1 MDKFLA
7 SVDSELWALLS
18 AREQQAASLHVGIID
33 GGPPRW
39 LSKCGYVRA
48 IFQPLPP
55 TIASTS
61 PLLLAPCLL
70 AWVASYTF
78 RPDTYTYACL
88 FSFFPS
94 LFFLYFLFCS
104 NPRASRQEN
113 VPTPFVIPQLLSLGG
128 FYSKEGPLR
137 EREYGQFSNVIDD
150 VRGWDIPRKGAVLR
164 GSAVPEKRS
173 IKGPNYP

>member
-48 IFQPLPP
+48 IFQPLP

-61 PLLLAPCLL
+61 PLLLAPLPSGMGGFVYVSTRHVYEQRTRVFSL
-70 AWVASYTF
+70 SSF
-78 RPDTYTYACL
+78 L
-88 FSFFPS
+88 SFSFFFIFFFVPIQEHRAKGTSLRRS
-94 LFFLYFLFCS
+94 LFLSRSASF
-104 NPRASRQEN
+104 PRR
-113 VPTPFVIPQLLSLGG
+113 IL
-128 FYSKEGPLR
+128 
-137 EREYGQFSNVIDD
+137 
-150 VRGWDIPRKGAVLR
+150 
-164 GSAVPEKRS
+164 
-173 IKGPNYP
+173 